1 MLWVLFILC
10 LINLT
15 MFLDNRLDPRIMQA
29 NIIDKVLHNTEHIS
43 VQTSK
48 RYIGWHTCWW
58 RDWIASCWR
67 SIMIWSVYFL
77 LLWIRSCSSIFSLT
91 FFWCRRR
98 FTLEW
103 LLVES
108 LSLRLYVKKIY
119 LSAWSTW
126 QWCMDLRSLGE
137 FAQVDG
143 FLRPIAHIGVHLGK
157 NNINH
162 LSQTCFGCVFVNLAG
177 WGDVDGV
184 LCFECF
190 QKSSLVHFT
199 VNCYHY
205 S

>member
-29 NIIDKVLHNTEHIS
+29 NIIDKVLHNTKHIS
-43 VQTSK
+43 VQTGK

-58 RDWIASCWR
+58 RYWIASCWR

-77 LLWIRSCSSIFSLT
+77 LLWIRSWSTIFSLT

-177 WGDVDGV
+177 WGDMDGV
-184 LCFECF
+184 LCFERF